1 MVTASFNKY
10 YLEKNMEKFKGM
22 VVKPNWVW

>member
-22 VVKPNWVW
+22 VVKPNWV